1 MSEPF
6 DPFEESVA
14 WVADTGF
21 FVACGRQQNNKYTAL
36 ERFANRN
43 DLTFVIPQRVYEE
56 LGGAPDRS
64 TPGQTPINSARDAG
78 WVRVADKPEYANS
91 TVSQVMDDVR
101 SYIARSSNRDEDQI
115 EKADTALG
123 AVAATLLDTGTAQS
137 VCIVTT
143 DTDAGEGV
151 VAALATQGFEDR
163 IQYRDG
169 FDLIDQI
176 T

>member
-36 ERFANRN
+36 ERFANRD
-43 DLTFVIPQRVYEE
+43 DLTLIIPQRIYEE

-78 WVRVADKPEYANS
+78 WVRVADEPEYANS
-91 TVSQVMDDVR
+91 TVSRVMDDVR
-101 SYIARSSNRDEDQI
+101 SYVARSSNRDEDQI

-123 AVAATLLDTGTAQS
+123 AVAATLLVTGTAQS

-143 DTDAGEGV
+143 DADAGEGV
-151 VAALATQGFEDR
+151 VAALTTQGFEDR
-163 IQYRDG
+163 IQYWDG
-169 FDLIDQI
+169 FDLIGQI